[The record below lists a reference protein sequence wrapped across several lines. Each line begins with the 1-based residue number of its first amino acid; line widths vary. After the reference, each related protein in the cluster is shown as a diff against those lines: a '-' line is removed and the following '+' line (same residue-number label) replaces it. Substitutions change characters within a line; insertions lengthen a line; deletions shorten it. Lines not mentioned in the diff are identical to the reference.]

1 MVGSTIFHLILHI
14 TDLTRRI
21 ARITNDTANLSTIL
35 TILQTQDLRVD
46 QEKESCIRVNT
57 RELNREL
64 CTGLS
69 ILYTK
74 ISWSML
80 TTSSL
85 P

>member
-1 MVGSTIFHLILHI
+1 MIG
-14 TDLTRRI
+14 D
-21 ARITNDTANLSTIL
+21 
-35 TILQTQDLRVD
+35 ILQSQDLRVD
-46 QEKESCIRVNT
+46 QVKESCIRVNT
-57 RELNREL
+57 RELNGEL

-74 ISWSML
+74 TPWSML